1 MLRKYVRQL
10 RPLQEKYVAP
20 IDKVQS
26 FLTEA
31 DTGKATKSE
40 QAIVVAYN
48 MKKGM
53 SEEEAYKTGEIPDAE
68 WKKVN
73 ASLKKDGKAIV
84 DSMPDVG
91 DYLVHYGRGSAD
103 NYFGKNYK
111 LPAKDTTPKTDLYSN
126 TGRAF
131 SLKKADGAVLLSPKG
146 GEATGVIKASI
157 ENFQKNEG
165 GKVSAGMDE
174 VVDFLKNDLDNLALK
189 GRFVEVEKSKIEFT
203 DWYVNKSD
211 RKTELRKKSN
221 KSSDKEI
228 ELHMK
233 AELSFYKIPRQSK
246 NYKKNLINNSLM
258 LTKSELEGKYF
269 PAFVQSEFDISG
281 ARIKPK
287 YIKTQDD
294 EEFYNDNTKLKA
306 QAIKLL
312 EIGIKQ
318 SQFHK
323 KFASTFEESG
333 ELKKYIIYEAASGH
347 YKFTGT
353 TGTSY
358 TGNNLAVAKELM
370 EFEVSGDRGAT
381 KIYTNMFSWC
391 TKNQDLVDKFDL
403 SFKASGKSAYTKF
416 AIPSKKEKLLPQ
428 LEMVIND
435 EYENIQ
441 EELNQLMSEKMYLQE
456 GVLDVLKRGFSS
468 AKDAIQNIKN
478 KIVNLIQ
485 RFLKTVIFK
494 FTEMIRRLLKNN
506 FNIGLKA
513 LGLEL
518 QANVSFK

>member
-10 RPLQEKYVAP
+10 KRPIQEKYIAP
-20 IDKVQS
+20 VIKIQS
-26 FLTEA
+26 LLTEA

-53 SEEEAYKTGEIPDAE
+53 SEEEAYQKGEIPDAE
-68 WKKVN
+68 WKKVDN
-73 ASLKKDGKAIV
+73 SLKKDGKAIV

-111 LPAKDTTPKTDLYSN
+111 LSAKDTTPKTDLYSN

-146 GEATGVIKASI
+146 GEATGVMKASI
-157 ENFQKNEG
+157 ENFQKYESSKLADG
-165 GKVSAGMDE
+165 IDE
-174 VVDFLKNDLDNLALK
+174 VVDFLKNDLDTLALK
-189 GRFVEVEKSKIEFT
+189 GRFVEVEKSKIGFA
-203 DWYVNKSD
+203 DWYVNISD
-211 RKTELRKKSN
+211 RKSELKKKSP

-228 ELHMK
+228 ETHMK
-233 AELSFYKIPRQSK
+233 AELAFFKIPRQDK
-246 NYKKNLINNSLM
+246 NYKKKLINNNLM
-258 LTKSELEGKYF
+258 LTKTELDSKYF

-294 EEFYNDNTKLKA
+294 ADFYADNTKLKE
-306 QAIKLL
+306 QAITLL
-312 EIGIKQ
+312 DIGIKQ

-323 KFASTFEESG
+323 KFSNVFENAG
-333 ELKKYIIYEAASGH
+333 ELKKYIIYESASGH

-353 TGTSY
+353 IGTSY
-358 TGNNLAVAKELM
+358 NGNNLAVAKELM
-370 EFEVSGDRGAT
+370 EFQVSGDRGAS
-381 KIYTNMFSWC
+381 KIYTDMFDWS
-391 TKNQDLVDKFDL
+391 KQNENLLDNFVLD
-403 SFKASGKSAYTKF
+403 FKASGKSSYTKF
-416 AIPSKKEKLLPQ
+416 AIPTKKEKLL
-428 LEMVIND
+428 EFVVND

-441 EELNQLMSEKMYLQE
+441 EELNQLMAEKMYLQE
-456 GVLDVLKRGFSS
+456 GILDVLKKGFRNV
-468 AKDAIQNIKN
+468 KDAVQNITS
-478 KIVNLIQ
+478 KIKNLIV
-485 RFLKTVIFK
+485 RFFKTVVAK
-494 FTEMIRRLLKNN
+494 FTEMTRRLLKQN
-506 FNIGLKA
+506 FNIGLES

-518 QANVSFK
+518 QASVSFK